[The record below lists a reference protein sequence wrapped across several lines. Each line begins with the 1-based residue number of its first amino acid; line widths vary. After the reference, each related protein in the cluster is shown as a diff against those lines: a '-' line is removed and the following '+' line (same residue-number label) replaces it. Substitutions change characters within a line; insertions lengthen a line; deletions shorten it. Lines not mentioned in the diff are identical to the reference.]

1 MSLKKRLWIDK
12 NAKRM
17 MLFLVF
23 FCLSFAFFI
32 GFGLYSK
39 SINLLTQFRSYDL
52 IFSADWVP
60 GKMKFGIF
68 PFIIGTLTVTT
79 LAMIIAV
86 PPCLLAAIYLTE
98 YADNKVVKWVRPV
111 VDVLAGIPS
120 VIFGVWGIILIIPF
134 IRDILAPIFG
144 VRTSGYSALAGG
156 IVLAVSVFPV
166 ILQLLIELFRTI
178 PQDLRDASLALG
190 ATQWQ
195 TTKLVMLRKAGP
207 GVVSAVVIA
216 FSRAFGETMSVIM
229 VTGSVAMVPTSVF
242 DPVYPLPSLI
252 ANNYGEMLSIPLYD
266 SALMFVA
273 LVLFLIVLLFNI
285 ISRYILRKVE
295 LSSI

>member
-1 MSLKKRLWIDK
+1 MNLSSRLFIDR
-12 NAKRM
+12 NAKKV
-17 MLFLVF
+17 MLFFVF
-23 FCLSFAFFI
+23 FCLSITFFI

-39 SINLLTQFRSYDL
+39 SVNLLSQFRSYDL
-52 IFSADWVP
+52 LFSTEWMP

-68 PFIIGTLTVTT
+68 SFVIGTLYVTV
-79 LAMIIAV
+79 LAMLIAV
-86 PPCLLAAIYLTE
+86 PPCVLAAIYLTE
-98 YADNKVVKWVRPV
+98 YAHNKVVRFVRPV

-120 VIFGVWGIILIIPF
+120 VIFGVWGIILIVPF
-134 IRDILAPIFG
+134 IRDIIAPFFG
-144 VRTSGYSALAGG
+144 VQTSGYTALAGG

-166 ILQLLIELFRTI
+166 ILQLLLELFKTI

-229 VTGSVAMVPTSVF
+229 VTGNVAMVPHSVF

-273 LVLFLIVLLFNI
+273 LVLFLIVLIFNI

>member
-1 MSLKKRLWIDK
+1 MSLASRLWIDK
-12 NAKRM
+12 NAKKV
-17 MLFLVF
+17 MLFCVF
-23 FCLSFAFFI
+23 FCLSFTFFI

-52 IFSADWVP
+52 LLSSEWMP

-68 PFIIGTLTVTT
+68 SFIIGTLYVTV

-86 PPCLLAAIYLTE
+86 PPCVLAAIYLTE
-98 YADNKVVKWVRPV
+98 YANYKIVRFVRPV

-120 VIFGVWGIILIIPF
+120 VIFGVWGIILIVPF
-134 IRDILAPIFG
+134 IRDFIAPFFG
-144 VRTSGYSALAGG
+144 VQTSGYTALAGG

-166 ILQLLIELFRTI
+166 ILQLLIELFKTI
-178 PQDLRDASLALG
+178 PQELRDASLALG

-229 VTGSVAMVPTSVF
+229 VTGNVAMVPKSVF
-242 DPVYPLPSLI
+242 DPVYPMPSLI
-252 ANNYGEMLSIPLYD
+252 ANNYGEMLSIPMYD

-273 LVLFLIVLLFNI
+273 LVLFLIVLIFNI